1 MRHLPNTST
10 GCFRLA
16 LFGKPRHWGQ
26 SECSSSIGWFLD
38 MVYFQQWSRTESK
51 TPHVTLLGRS
61 YWISYIH
68 TRSKK
73 TKETK
78 KLIYSIG
85 NFLCNKIPCFA
96 IMSKATSQAFSSYR
110 WNRTVLSF
118 CEGYRLTVFV
128 SNGTVAVMAQR
139 GVSLKSVLTCYEK
152 NKMIFFFIWAV
163 IDFLTINIS
172 WFLLNIKQHPS
183 PISRK
188 PQTVLNVWMAWI
200 VCIVLFSY
208 HKCACPMSRAI
219 AATFWPRGRRA
230 LLARRPRGPNVKKW
244 VENILACHGMEPNIQ
259 QNADGRRRIVVR
271 TPCGP
276 GVWYERHTDTEV
288 AVEAQL
294 GSQRSR
300 TRAPWERSMAP
311 IAVTQR
317 GVFRISGDH
326 TAIWR
331 IPRSPWSQRG
341 RRPVW
346 RGLYRY
352 KGLYGSEFV
361 VMKIW
366 LRQSFVVIL
375 KII

>member
-26 SECSSSIGWFLD
+26 SECSSLIGWFLD

-73 TKETK
+73 DKRNLFTPSAIFFVTK
-78 KLIYSIG
+78 
-85 NFLCNKIPCFA
+85 FHVFA

-110 WNRTVLSF
+110 RNRTVLSF
-118 CEGYRLTVFV
+118 RERYRLTVFV

-139 GVSLKSVLTCYEK
+139 RVSLKSVLTCYEK

-230 LLARRPRGPNVKKW
+230 LRARRPRGPNVNK
-244 VENILACHGMEPNIQ
+244 
-259 QNADGRRRIVVR
+259 
-271 TPCGP
+271 
-276 GVWYERHTDTEV
+276 
-288 AVEAQL
+288 
-294 GSQRSR
+294 
-300 TRAPWERSMAP
+300 
-311 IAVTQR
+311 
-317 GVFRISGDH
+317 
-326 TAIWR
+326 
-331 IPRSPWSQRG
+331 
-341 RRPVW
+341 
-346 RGLYRY
+346 
-352 KGLYGSEFV
+352 
-361 VMKIW
+361 
-366 LRQSFVVIL
+366 
-375 KII
+375 